1 MTVRELLL
9 SISGVAA
16 TTVAFRDIL
25 GIIRDKPPVSTEGIE
40 LRSDEEQFVSA
51 EKYGIIA
58 KVEEVVDVIEPQ
70 TQQDQ
75 VVIKQEDDIIVQ
87 INSAVEEGVIDGLQK
102 SC

>member
-16 TTVAFRDIL
+16 TTVAFRDVL
-25 GIIRDKPPVSTEGIE
+25 GVIMDKPPVSTEGIE
-40 LRSDEEQFVSA
+40 LINNDTQFVSA

-58 KVEEVVDVIEPQ
+58 KVEEVVNVIEPQ

-75 VVIKQEDDIIVQ
+75 VVVKEENDIIVQ
-87 INSAVEEGVIDGLQK
+87 INSAVKEGVIDGLQK